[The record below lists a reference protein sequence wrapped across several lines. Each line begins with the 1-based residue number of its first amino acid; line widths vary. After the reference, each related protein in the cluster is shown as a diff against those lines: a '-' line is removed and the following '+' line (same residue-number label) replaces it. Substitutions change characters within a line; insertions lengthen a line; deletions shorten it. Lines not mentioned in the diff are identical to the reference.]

1 MMKNH
6 RTPQTKR
13 RSALKFFL
21 LVAPLAIV
29 AYALSRRE
37 SSAISVMLDGDSYTK
52 DTRAAVEDTAN
63 THTTQSVDSSDLL
76 HTQAI
81 SEDEL
86 EEDLFPPTLDVNK
99 GGEGGRTSSD
109 GTNNVDYAPAN
120 DSNNDN
126 DSAANKQSDYGRV
139 GDDVAWPEDDED
151 MSNDT
156 NQENNNSEGGDASF
170 VPRDHDSPLDAF
182 EEAAAGSGI
191 DGDDGGELNDD
202 EDPTGGAAFSGE
214 GLDAGDEQDGVEQAG
229 DDISLSMEAKQSPGS
244 GVLNNT
250 GLVDMVFGKAQDEDV
265 KEVLGWM
272 GKCQTLA
279 CIIKAHDRLQ
289 GRTRFNFPHFFLI
302 GWQKCATTSV
312 NAYLRYHPQYL
323 PGVKKEPHW
332 FSVCQNNLK
341 APHCLPQ
348 TEAEYLRDFLRLE
361 DAVASRL
368 ELVTLDASAD
378 YAGRGG
384 VLARKLYRLFPWI
397 KVVIMIREPI
407 SRLISYTRMHTQST
421 FQEWKACS
429 PGSSLFT
436 CLRPH
441 LTPGA
446 ANSNYSDAL
455 LGWLTTFP
463 TDQLHVIQFEELQE
477 TPEKVLYDLKAFLG
491 MDVDLPDRTIA
502 NVNSRR
508 EGRGYPMGR
517 GQYMRLVRMVKQDAE
532 RTAEM
537 LDRYGLADKTAWL
550 SRWQSVWN
558 EWLNECPTF
567 EEECS
572 IDSN

>member
-1 MMKNH
+1 
-6 RTPQTKR
+6 
-13 RSALKFFL
+13 
-21 LVAPLAIV
+21 
-29 AYALSRRE
+29 
-37 SSAISVMLDGDSYTK
+37 MLDGDSYTK
-52 DTRAAVEDTAN
+52 GTRAAVEDIE
-63 THTTQSVDSSDLL
+63 HTTQSSESSDSL
-76 HTQAI
+76 HTHEI

-86 EEDLFPPTLDVNK
+86 KEDLFPPTIDINNDGDGGGSGGIDVIDLIP
-99 GGEGGRTSSD
+99 E
-109 GTNNVDYAPAN
+109 TNNGN
-120 DSNNDN
+120 NNDD
-126 DSAANKQSDYGRV
+126 DSAAMVDSDYRRA

-151 MSNDT
+151 MSDDINQDNNGNDDVD
-156 NQENNNSEGGDASF
+156 DASF
-170 VPRDHDSPLDAF
+170 IPRDHDSPLDAF

-191 DGDDGGELNDD
+191 DDDDTGGNFNDD

-214 GLDAGDEQDGVEQAG
+214 GLDAGDEENGEEQAG
-229 DDISLSMEAKQSPGS
+229 DDISLSMEAKESAGS
-244 GVLNNT
+244 EFVNGT

-272 GKCQTLA
+272 GKCQTLG

-312 NAYLRYHPQYL
+312 NAYLRFHPQYL

-341 APHCLPQ
+341 APHCLPN

-421 FQEWKACS
+421 FQQWKACN

-441 LTPGA
+441 LSKFT
-446 ANSNYSDAL
+446 L
-455 LGWLTTFP
+455 
-463 TDQLHVIQFEELQE
+463 
-477 TPEKVLYDLKAFLG
+477 
-491 MDVDLPDRTIA
+491 
-502 NVNSRR
+502 R
-508 EGRGYPMGR
+508 ERG
-517 GQYMRLVRMVKQDAE
+517 D
-532 RTAEM
+532 
-537 LDRYGLADKTAWL
+537 
-550 SRWQSVWN
+550 
-558 EWLNECPTF
+558 F
-567 EEECS
+567 F
-572 IDSN
+572 

>member
-1 MMKNH
+1 MLDSDNIKD
-6 RTPQTKR
+6 
-13 RSALKFFL
+13 AA
-21 LVAPLAIV
+21 APLV
-29 AYALSRRE
+29 VLLNDNE
-37 SSAISVMLDGDSYTK
+37 KT
-52 DTRAAVEDTAN
+52 N
-63 THTTQSVDSSDLL
+63 THTTQSLDPGSLRDQVVTEEEL
-76 HTQAI
+76 Q
-81 SEDEL
+81 EDF
-86 EEDLFPPTLDVNK
+86 FPPTLDVTKDGNAAAAKNNK
-99 GGEGGRTSSD
+99 
-109 GTNNVDYAPAN
+109 NNDYSPI
-120 DSNNDN
+120 NDN
-126 DSAANKQSDYGRV
+126 DADDEDEDAAFNDDGNAKKQSDYGRV
-139 GDDVAWPEDDED
+139 GDDVAWPGDDEEEDD
-151 MSNDT
+151 STNDDD
-156 NQENNNSEGGDASF
+156 SAASF
-170 VPRDHDSPLDAF
+170 IPRDHDSPLDAF
-182 EEAAAGSGI
+182 EQAAAGSGI
-191 DGDDGGELNDD
+191 DEDDEEDDG

-214 GLDAGDEQDGVEQAG
+214 GLDAGDEQDGVEQIG
-229 DDISLSMEAKQSPGS
+229 DDISLSMEARQSPGS
-244 GVLNNT
+244 GSLNET

-312 NAYLRYHPQYL
+312 NAYLRFHPQYL

-348 TEAEYLRDFLRLE
+348 TESEYLRDFLRLE

-429 PGSSLFT
+429 AGSSLFT

-441 LTPGA
+441 L
-446 ANSNYSDAL
+446 SKL
-455 LGWLTTFP
+455 
-463 TDQLHVIQFEELQE
+463 
-477 TPEKVLYDLKAFLG
+477 
-491 MDVDLPDRTIA
+491 
-502 NVNSRR
+502 
-508 EGRGYPMGR
+508 
-517 GQYMRLVRMVKQDAE
+517 
-532 RTAEM
+532 
-537 LDRYGLADKTAWL
+537 
-550 SRWQSVWN
+550 
-558 EWLNECPTF
+558 
-567 EEECS
+567 
-572 IDSN
+572 

>member
-1 MMKNH
+1 M
-6 RTPQTKR
+6 
-13 RSALKFFL
+13 
-21 LVAPLAIV
+21 
-29 AYALSRRE
+29 
-37 SSAISVMLDGDSYTK
+37 SVMMDADNYSNKNLGGGATQERITIKQSTTDSG
-52 DTRAAVEDTAN
+52 
-63 THTTQSVDSSDLL
+63 SL
-76 HTQAI
+76 HTQVI
-81 SEDEL
+81 SEDAIQ
-86 EEDLFPPTLDVNK
+86 EDMFPPTLDINK
-99 GGEGGRTSSD
+99 DGSGGGGASNTD
-109 GTNNVDYAPAN
+109 KDY
-120 DSNNDN
+120 DD
-126 DSAANKQSDYGRV
+126 DTEDRVANKQSDYGRV
-139 GDDVAWPEDDED
+139 GDDVAWPEDDDKEATNRQSNED
-151 MSNDT
+151 N
-156 NQENNNSEGGDASF
+156 GGDEDDSSSF
-170 VPRDHDSPLDAF
+170 IPRDHDSPLDAF
-182 EEAAAGSGI
+182 EQAAAGSGI
-191 DGDDGGELNDD
+191 DDGDVDDALDDD

-229 DDISLSMEAKQSPGS
+229 DDISLSMEARESPGS
-244 GVLNNT
+244 AGVNDT
-250 GLVDMVFGKAQDEDV
+250 GLIDMVFGKAQDEDV

-312 NAYLRYHPQYL
+312 NAYLRFHPQYL

-348 TEAEYLRDFLRLE
+348 TESEYLRDFLRLE

-421 FQEWKACS
+421 FQQWKACS

-441 LTPGA
+441 L
-446 ANSNYSDAL
+446 SKYF
-455 LGWLTTFP
+455 TF
-463 TDQLHVIQFEELQE
+463 
-477 TPEKVLYDLKAFLG
+477 
-491 MDVDLPDRTIA
+491 
-502 NVNSRR
+502 
-508 EGRGYPMGR
+508 
-517 GQYMRLVRMVKQDAE
+517 
-532 RTAEM
+532 
-537 LDRYGLADKTAWL
+537 
-550 SRWQSVWN
+550 
-558 EWLNECPTF
+558 
-567 EEECS
+567 
-572 IDSN
+572 